1 MDVRQ
6 CELRGK
12 GWGGRK
18 GAAQL
23 PGAST
28 CIPPPQL
35 RHSTCTPMAGSIFS
49 LNLLLSYFSPSAASA
64 ASLGS

>member
-6 CELRGK
+6 YELRGK
-12 GWGGRK
+12 GLGGRK

-28 CIPPPQL
+28 CIPPQL

-49 LNLLLSYFSPSAASA
+49 LNLLLSYFSPRAASA